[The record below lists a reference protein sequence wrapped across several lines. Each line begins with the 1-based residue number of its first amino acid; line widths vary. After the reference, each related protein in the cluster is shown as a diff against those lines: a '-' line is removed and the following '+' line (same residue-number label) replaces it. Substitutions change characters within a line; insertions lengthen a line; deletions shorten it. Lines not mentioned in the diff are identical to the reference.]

1 MRVAVALLVLTAGS
15 VALRTGALD
24 AGFWIDEAIAVGI
37 ASHEPGEIPAL
48 LRQDGSPPLYY
59 LLLHGW
65 MALVGDGEAATR
77 SLSLVFAAV
86 AVPAAWWAGG
96 RPGGRGAWR
105 SARSSPTTRR
115 RRGCTRSWLSSRWSP
130 RRRSCGG
137 VRSVLVVALTLLLY
151 THTWGVFL
159 FAAFALVW
167 LVRDRGRGGLL
178 VGVAVAVLYL
188 PWVPSLVFQAL
199 HTGAPWS
206 HRPSVLYLVPAALAV
221 AWRPRDELVLV
232 GAAGLAL
239 AWLAS
244 QFEPAWS
251 PRYLFV
257 LFGPVLVV
265 LARRPAWAV
274 AAPAVLAAALLLAG
288 PPAAKSNARAV
299 ATSVA
304 QSVRAGDLVVCTQPE
319 QVPVLQRYLPAGI
332 RYLTP
337 LGTPA
342 DPSYTDWRDALPR
355 LRAARAERVLA
366 PRLGELTA
374 GRRVVLI
381 VPVARRARSPWSL
394 AVQRRTREWRAALR
408 ADPRLRSLG
417 RYVAARPGALPQ
429 HGPRRA
435 LRGPTLTEVSEE
447 RRNAA
452 ERFIAERLE
461 DPRSAGRPISERAR
475 ASQRSLEHYLKAGV
489 RPRWMD
495 RLIEI
500 EHGTERERRRLADA
514 YEALQAG
521 CGRDRARFARRW
533 RGIAEAWSFEE
544 LNELI
549 RHAQRVV
556 SGRARPADGPAHAR
570 LRPHQRPL
578 VPPPRA
584 RRRLDPRAVPA
595 QEHRP
600 SRDPAGGPRTPATA
614 SGREGPTG
622 PSSTGGLHHPGVVI
636 ALRQPVRINRPNVG
650 RLSDRRSEDR
660 PYLAMRQGL
669 RQEPGRQDCWTR
681 SRTTARRRRLTPGG
695 RGRIGSAR
703 RHDAGERPAL
713 AYLIR
718 HRETTTLPALGR

>member
-65 MALVGDGEAATR
+65 MALVGEDEAATR

-86 AVPAAWWAGG
+86 AVPAAWWAAGV
-96 RPGGRGAWR
+96 RAAAVVAICPLLTYYAQE
-105 SARSSPTTRR
+105 ARMYTLVAVLSLVATAAFVRR
-115 RRGCTRSWLSSRWSP
+115 RP
-130 RRRSCGG
+130 
-137 VRSVLVVALTLLLY
+137 VVLVVALTLLLY
-151 THTWGVFL
+151 AHTWGVFL

-206 HRPSVLYLVPAALAV
+206 HRPSVLYLVPAVLAV

-251 PRYLFV
+251 LRYLFV
-257 LFGPVLVV
+257 LFGPALVV
-265 LARRPAWAV
+265 LARRPVWAV
-274 AAPAVLAAALLLAG
+274 AAPAVLAAALLLTG

-381 VPVARRARSPWSL
+381 VPVARRARSAWSR

-417 RYVAARPGALPQ
+417 GTSRP
-429 HGPRRA
+429 
-435 LRGPTLTEVSEE
+435 
-447 RRNAA
+447 
-452 ERFIAERLE
+452 
-461 DPRSAGRPISERAR
+461 DP
-475 ASQRSLEHYLKAGV
+475 
-489 RPRWMD
+489 
-495 RLIEI
+495 
-500 EHGTERERRRLADA
+500 
-514 YEALQAG
+514 
-521 CGRDRARFARRW
+521 ARFRSTVR
-533 RGIAEAWSFEE
+533 AELFE
-544 LNELI
+544 
-549 RHAQRVV
+549 V
-556 SGRARPADGPAHAR
+556 
-570 LRPHQRPL
+570 LR
-578 VPPPRA
+578 
-584 RRRLDPRAVPA
+584 
-595 QEHRP
+595 
-600 SRDPAGGPRTPATA
+600 
-614 SGREGPTG
+614 
-622 PSSTGGLHHPGVVI
+622 
-636 ALRQPVRINRPNVG
+636 
-650 RLSDRRSEDR
+650 
-660 PYLAMRQGL
+660 
-669 RQEPGRQDCWTR
+669 
-681 SRTTARRRRLTPGG
+681 
-695 RGRIGSAR
+695 
-703 RHDAGERPAL
+703 
-713 AYLIR
+713 
-718 HRETTTLPALGR
+718 